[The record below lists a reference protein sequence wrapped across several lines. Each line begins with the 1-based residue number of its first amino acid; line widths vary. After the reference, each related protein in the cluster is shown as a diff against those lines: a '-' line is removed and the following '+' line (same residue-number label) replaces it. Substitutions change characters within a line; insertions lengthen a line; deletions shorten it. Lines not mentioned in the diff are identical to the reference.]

1 MRRTGFKR
9 SLPLSAY
16 KENKEALDLLIA
28 KRNLILEERSK
39 RMADKFKTKLFRE
52 IEKSFQFFLNML
64 RAKIRS
70 TNIDSINTGR
80 GEVRDE
86 LGIKNY
92 IETFSKYLY
101 EHGSVI
107 NMEVDES
114 YFQYIERVQIT
125 DVKKVTSPLRK
136 YTFYYVLKTCNDSA
150 QGPVGIPYS
159 YFRQYWNFFG
169 NILVQS

>member
-1 MRRTGFKR
+1 MRRTGFKCT
-9 SLPLSAY
+9 LPLSAY

-39 RMADKFKTKLFRE
+39 RMVDKFKTKLFRE

-92 IETFSKYLY
+92 IETFS
-101 EHGSVI
+101 
-107 NMEVDES
+107 
-114 YFQYIERVQIT
+114 
-125 DVKKVTSPLRK
+125 
-136 YTFYYVLKTCNDSA
+136 
-150 QGPVGIPYS
+150 
-159 YFRQYWNFFG
+159 
-169 NILVQS
+169 